1 MEPRSACSAV
11 DPVKYLLWVQL
22 PVKTGGIYFFNDF
35 FWSALAQVDEVPKIM
50 VHTNI
55 SCPLN
60 PERRWNDLWCRNM
73 QITCSGSRIIKVM
86 IVATPNVRSL
96 EQGR

>member
-1 MEPRSACSAV
+1 MQA
-11 DPVKYLLWVQL
+11 
-22 PVKTGGIYFFNDF
+22 
-35 FWSALAQVDEVPKIM
+35 DEVPKIM

-60 PERRWNDLWCRNM
+60 PEKRWNDLCRNM

-86 IVATPNVRSL
+86 IVATLRWKKKKL
-96 EQGR
+96 ELLFLH